1 MKEKVL
7 IKETTKTESESIVSQ
22 EILCENINNLCGSLA
37 ALEGFDAAA
46 LGEDN
51 KFQEAKLNILLAIHF
66 QSTYLQTQ
74 E

>member
-1 MKEKVL
+1 MKEKILV
-7 IKETTKTESESIVSQ
+7 KETTKTETEEIVSQ
-22 EILCENINNLCGSLA
+22 GLLCENINYLTSSLA

-46 LGEDN
+46 LGEDS
-51 KFQEAKLNILLAIHF
+51 KLQEARLNILLAIHF

>member
-1 MKEKVL
+1 MKEKILV
-7 IKETTKTESESIVSQ
+7 KETTKTETEEIVSQ
-22 EILCENINNLCGSLA
+22 GSLCENINFLCGSLA

>member
-1 MKEKVL
+1 MKEKILV
-7 IKETTKTESESIVSQ
+7 KETSETTVPQSS
-22 EILCENINNLCGSLA
+22 LCENINNLCGSLA